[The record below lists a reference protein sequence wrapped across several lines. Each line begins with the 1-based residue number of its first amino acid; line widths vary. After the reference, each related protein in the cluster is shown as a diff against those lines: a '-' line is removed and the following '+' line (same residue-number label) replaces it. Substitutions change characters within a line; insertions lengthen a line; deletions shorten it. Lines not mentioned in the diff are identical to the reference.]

1 MRSTGVA
8 RGGKLAEQL
17 AYSGSIRYGKR
28 GSRGIGGSTSRSM
41 ASIPVFHSPP
51 LETLSQLTSKSLL
64 RYS

>member
-28 GSRGIGGSTSRSM
+28 GSRGIGGMALGVWLPYQSSTHHRWKPS
-41 ASIPVFHSPP
+41 AN
-51 LETLSQLTSKSLL
+51 
-64 RYS
+64 

>member
-28 GSRGIGGSTSRSM
+28 GSRGIGGM
-41 ASIPVFHSPP
+41 A
-51 LETLSQLTSKSLL
+51 LLLL
-64 RYS
+64 RSRRNTP